1 MQKRENAMKKLILLL
16 ISGFIIS
23 NTQYSIGVDLK
34 REINTSHYD
43 AGNITDVSPYIDGT
57 NLPGLTIGVEKLGY
71 LGKKK
76 RMDLGFEYSI
86 STTKDNRSFN
96 YNNQNTAFLE
106 NITMSLINFYTKW
119 NFIDTNK
126 LDFFIKIGHTEII
139 NYNINGTS
147 ISNRSSLFSGGV
159 GVVYKSKFRI
169 SYDSMGFST
178 HNFDYLEGT
187 NNSLDLYH
195 SGTVS
200 KINLAYLF

>member
-1 MQKRENAMKKLILLL
+1 MQKRENAMKKLILL
-16 ISGFIIS
+16 IVSGFIIS

-43 AGNITDVSPYIDGT
+43 VSNITDISPYIDKT
-57 NLPGLTIGVEKLGY
+57 NLPGFTLGIEKLGY

-86 STTKDNRSFN
+86 STTRSNRSFN
-96 YNNQNTAFLE
+96 YNSQNNISLE

-119 NFIDTNK
+119 NFIDTDN

-139 NYNINGTS
+139 NYNINGIS
-147 ISNRSSLFSGGV
+147 ISNRSGLFSGGI
-159 GVVYKSKFRI
+159 GLVYKSKFRL

-178 HNFDYLEGT
+178 YNFDYLEGT
-187 NNSLDLYH
+187 NASIDFYH

>member
-1 MQKRENAMKKLILLL
+1 MSKLILLV

-34 REINTSHYD
+34 REINTSPHD
-43 AGNITDVSPYIDGT
+43 ASNITDIRPYIDGT
-57 NLPGLTIGVEKLGY
+57 NLPGLTIGIEKLGH
-71 LGKKK
+71 LGKRK

-86 STTKDNRSFN
+86 STTRDNRNFRH
-96 YNNQNTAFLE
+96 NNQNVFLE

-119 NFIDTNK
+119 NFIDTHK

-147 ISNRSSLFSGGV
+147 ISNRSSLFSGGL

-169 SYDSMGFST
+169 SYDSMGFSVY
-178 HNFDYLEGT
+178 NLDDLESNG
-187 NNSLDLYH
+187 SIDFYH

>member
-1 MQKRENAMKKLILLL
+1 MRKLILLI

-23 NTQYSIGVDLK
+23 NTQYSIGIDLK
-34 REINTSHYD
+34 REINASPHD
-43 AGNITDVSPYIDGT
+43 ASNITDIRPYIDGT
-57 NLPGLTIGVEKLGY
+57 NLPGLTIGIEKLGH
-71 LGKKK
+71 LGKRK

-86 STTKDNRSFN
+86 STTGDTRSFR
-96 YNNQNTAFLE
+96 YNNQNTVYLE

-119 NFIDTNK
+119 NFIDTHK

-147 ISNRSSLFSGGV
+147 ISNRSSLFSGGL

-169 SYDSMGFST
+169 SYDSMGFSV
-178 HNFDYLEGT
+178 HNLDDLEGT
-187 NNSLDLYH
+187 NGSIDFYH